1 MRPAVVDPLKLYIVL
16 SRASEAIHAHS
27 KADIESHGLSFTE
40 FAILEALYHKGPMLL
55 NEVQKKILVSS
66 GGITFLIDK
75 LEKRSLVQRRP
86 CESDR
91 RARWAELTEEGRELM
106 ARIFPG
112 HAEVIRRALSG
123 LTPEEQ
129 QQLTALLKTLGTA
142 AAALPPEPSG
152 AAKV

>member
-1 MRPAVVDPLKLYIVL
+1 MTSAREPLKLYIVL

-75 LEKRSLVQRRP
+75 LEKRGLVQRRP

-91 RARWAELTEEGRELM
+91 RARWAELTDEGRVLL

-152 AAKV
+152 VAKV